1 MLACLPSATLHGVD
15 GRSVSVEVHVSAG
28 LPGFTVVG
36 LPDAAVRE
44 SRDRVRA
51 ALLSSGLG
59 WPSRR
64 VTVNLAPSRYR
75 LGKPDRGEGLPSSGL
90 DDGLI
95 CPVLS
100 SKAAHRYTRG
110 GCGTRVWFNIR
121 TPDPDR
127 HNRATHAR
135 GVIVRT

>member
-1 MLACLPSATLHGVD
+1 MLARIPSATLHGVD
-15 GRSVSVEVHVSAG
+15 GRPVSVEVHVSAG

-51 ALLSSGLG
+51 ALLSSQLS

-75 LGKPDRGEGLPSSGL
+75 FGKLTDRHRQRNVPAPASAVLRGWVPFWTAVLGGGLRARPGAL
-90 DDGLI
+90 
-95 CPVLS
+95 PVLPAES
-100 SKAAHRYTRG
+100 
-110 GCGTRVWFNIR
+110 
-121 TPDPDR
+121 
-127 HNRATHAR
+127 
-135 GVIVRT
+135 